1 LANITITD
9 EQEFRA
15 AFLADL
21 ETFVLAGNVFPR
33 RRSVNS
39 RADFFKKL
47 GKVVSE
53 KTEIRFVEIDL
64 LNIEDNETEGFDDC
78 PVANLTYGLHLFHE
92 FADIRSDDTNSDTDF
107 TELLLLLRS
116 FFLSKRDYVLTNFD
130 VQTDPIKPADFTQ
143 FGNDTFTDTIGHF
156 KNLTLVTGFY
166 DK

>member
-1 LANITITD
+1 MSNITITD

-15 AFLADL
+15 ALLADL
-21 ETFVLAGNVFPR
+21 ETIVLAGKVSPR

-47 GKVVSE
+47 GMTVNEKV
-53 KTEIRFVEIDL
+53 EIRFCEIEL
-64 LNIEDNETEGFDDC
+64 LNIEDDETEGFDDC

-92 FADIRSDDTNSDTDF
+92 FADDRSDDTNSDTDF

-116 FFLSKRDYVLTNFD
+116 FFLDKRDYSLTNWN
-130 VQTDPIKPADFTQ
+130 VETDPIKPADFTQ
-143 FGNDTFTDTIGHF
+143 FGNDTFTDVVGHF
-156 KNLTLVTGFY
+156 KNMTLITGFY